1 MSARRGSR
9 ASQGDRSSEDSTII
23 TSSVW
28 SILLLHASGRSG
40 RPSSIARPCLGIQS
54 FSTEVSTS
62 RVSHTRLSMAG
73 LFHEGRRARGEGFVT
88 PFIWLG
94 HPKEVW
100 RKKKKF
106 EGRTNRLKREKE
118 VWRKKKSF
126 EEVRKKKESE
136 HLLIVS
142 GSFERMSP
150 LSTK

>member
-9 ASQGDRSSEDSTII
+9 ASQGGEDHSTII

-40 RPSSIARPCLGIQS
+40 GPSSIARPCLGIQS
-54 FSTEVSTS
+54 CSTEVSTS

-94 HPKEVW
+94 HPQEVW
-100 RKKKKF
+100 RKNNKF
-106 EGRTNRLKREKE
+106 EGRKRSLKEEKE
-118 VWRKKKSF
+118 AWRKKTKFRRSSK
-126 EEVRKKKESE
+126 EEREWALADCVG
-136 HLLIVS
+136 LLWTDVP
-142 GSFERMSP
+142 SP
-150 LSTK
+150 Y